1 MNLDDVAKQTE
12 FAELVGATQQ
22 AVGKH
27 VNSGVLDRG
36 ASYRDWMIAYCER
49 LRNEASGRVASQA
62 RERRD
67 MAQAEESEINTEM
80 KRRTLLKEEGLLL
93 DLDSVKQVLT
103 DWAGIGKN
111 EFIGAVDSIITAIE
125 SEHGIT
131 VDREPIQQDIDA
143 ALRTIG
149 SYSFEP
155 GEFGG
160 GSAGGMDASA

>member
-22 AVGKH
+22 AIGKH
-27 VNSGVLDRG
+27 VTSGVLTRG
-36 ASYRDWMIAYCER
+36 ESYRQWLIAYAER
-49 LRNEASGRVASQA
+49 LRSEASGRVASHA

-80 KRRTLLKEEGLLL
+80 KRRTLLKEECLLL
-93 DLDSVKQVLT
+93 DLDSVRQVLT

-111 EFIGAVDSIITAIE
+111 EFIGAVDKIITAIE

-131 VDREPIQQDIDA
+131 IDREPFQQDVNA
-143 ALRTIG
+143 ALKSIG
-149 SYSFEP
+149 SYTFEP
-155 GEFGG
+155 GELGG
-160 GSAGGMDASA
+160 GSAGDVDTAA